1 MIRVAEPLPRSHSVL
16 LYILINSILQIM
28 LLLLMCITVNL
39 WHFASVWMLLMKYN
53 VRSTWDRKTPGQ
65 CDILSF
71 ILIMLEVD
79 TYLEHF
85 QWTLTVQIKTN
96 YRYMYFINLGIAK
109 TTAYHKRWSWFVK
122 HSLWQILNAFEVL
135 YLADI
140 FFWECVTNKMLLI
153 YGSFKYEELHAH
165 ERNIVH
171 NIWDSNFIAFPVF
184 IIHWIII
191 NNNEN

>member
-65 CDILSF
+65 CDKKSNAHILSF

-140 FFWECVTNKMLLI
+140 FSENVWLIKCCWYTDPLNMRNCMLMNVILCI
-153 YGSFKYEELHAH
+153 ISGTLTSLH
-165 ERNIVH
+165 
-171 NIWDSNFIAFPVF
+171 SLSL
-184 IIHWIII
+184 
-191 NNNEN
+191 